1 MIYPD
6 RRKSTLKDTKNDA
19 ADTTEYCYVQT
30 MNFRLFLLMVFTKI
44 KNSVKIIVNPGVFGR
59 LQITF

>member
-1 MIYPD
+1 MIYPNC
-6 RRKSTLKDTKNDA
+6 RESTLKDTKTDA
-19 ADTTEYCYVQT
+19 ADTAEYCYVQA